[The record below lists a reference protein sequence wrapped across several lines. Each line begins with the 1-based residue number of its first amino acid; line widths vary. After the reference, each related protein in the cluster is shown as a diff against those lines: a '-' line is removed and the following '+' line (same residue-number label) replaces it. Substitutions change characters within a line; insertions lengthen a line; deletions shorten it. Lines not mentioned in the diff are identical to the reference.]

1 MEATTLQGA
10 IARAEDVDEARVRG
24 AEVRWATLY
33 AVGGVGA
40 LVVGAMTVFG
50 VITFLAWPP
59 PEGAVTEWFALF
71 ERNWLVG
78 MLGLDLGMLVSFLAN
93 IPVILAL
100 YVVLRRASES
110 LTALATVLG
119 LVAIATY
126 FASSRAFEML
136 ALSRQYAAATTDA
149 QRLMLEAVGQSML
162 TTYLGPFAGAAPAG
176 GWNYQGT
183 AFNLSFVL
191 WSIAGVLLSIAMLR
205 STVFGR
211 VVASVGILG
220 NTAALGLF
228 VPVVGVALSIASLP
242 LLLVWYLVIA
252 RRLFQLRAGRSTE
265 PAIRFQT

>member
-1 MEATTLQGA
+1 MKATTMQA
-10 IARAEDVDEARVRG
+10 SMARARDIDESRTRDG
-24 AEVRWATLY
+24 DRRWATLY
-33 AVGGVGA
+33 AIGGVGA
-40 LVVGAMTVFG
+40 LVVAAMTVFG
-50 VITFLAWPP
+50 VITFIAWPP
-59 PEGAVTEWFALF
+59 PEGAVTEWYALF

-110 LTALATVLG
+110 LAALAAVLG

-136 ALSRQYAAATTDA
+136 ALSRQYAAATSDA

-162 TTYLGPFAGAAPAG
+162 TTYLGPFAGAAPAS

-191 WSIAGVLLSIAMLR
+191 WSLAGVLLSTVMLR
-205 STVFGR
+205 SDAFSRAAGYVG
-211 VVASVGILG
+211 VAG
-220 NTAALGLF
+220 NAAALGLF
-228 VPVVGVALSIASLP
+228 VPVVGVALSILSLRCC
-242 LLLVWYLVIA
+242 WC
-252 RRLFQLRAGRSTE
+252 GTC
-265 PAIRFQT
+265 